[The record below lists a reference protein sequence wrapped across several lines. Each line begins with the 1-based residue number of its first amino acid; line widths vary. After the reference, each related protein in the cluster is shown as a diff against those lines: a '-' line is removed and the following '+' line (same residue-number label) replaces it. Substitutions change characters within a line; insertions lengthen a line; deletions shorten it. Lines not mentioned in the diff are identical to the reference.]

1 MSPAAPVSRTALLTT
16 GVMHLA
22 LLWLALQSAPMVQ
35 SVRSVVQY
43 LAPIT
48 LRSEQPNK
56 PISVPVPLPEPK
68 LRAVTEMAPPAPR
81 VIQPKAIEL
90 PLDKSV
96 ELKLQPVLPPPTP
109 VAPRVERVQ
118 PEPPAPVPVPVAAP
132 APAPLPVPVPV
143 QLAPRPEP
151 VPAAPVEV
159 PLEQLSIPAPTAV
172 PVPLTEPAP
181 APAPAP
187 APTLTPAP
195 APAPAAAPAPAPAPA
210 ATVAPA
216 RPAAITP
223 VEGAQGSGALRAPSG
238 AAPAGPAGAQAP
250 LNLYPY
256 SMKNA
261 PRQRSLAELANEQ
274 INGTGQRDRLGEAM
288 SAAGKP
294 DCIGP
299 NAAGS
304 LLSAIAIPIA
314 AAMDKCK

>member
-48 LRSEQPNK
+48 VQAEQATK
-56 PISVPVPLPEPK
+56 PISLPLPVPEPK
-68 LRAVTEMAPPAPR
+68 LKAVTESAPPLPPVLA
-81 VIQPKAIEL
+81 PKAIEL
-90 PLDKSV
+90 PLDKPV
-96 ELKLQPVLPPPTP
+96 ELQLQPTLAPPTP
-109 VAPRVERVQ
+109 TPTPTPVRAERAPQELPVPTLQAAPVLAR
-118 PEPPAPVPVPVAAP
+118 PEPVAVPLAPVELRPEPVPVPVAAP
-132 APAPLPVPVPV
+132 TPVPVP
-143 QLAPRPEP
+143 LPEP
-151 VPAAPVEV
+151 
-159 PLEQLSIPAPTAV
+159 PLV
-172 PVPLTEPAP
+172 PAP
-181 APAPAP
+181 APMP
-187 APTLTPAP
+187 APTPAP
-195 APAPAAAPAPAPAPA
+195 SPAAAPAPAPALTPA
-210 ATVAPA
+210 PTLAPS

-223 VEGAQGSGALRAPSG
+223 VESLPGSAAPQAPG
-238 AAPAGPAGAQAP
+238 RAAPAAGAAAPAP

-261 PRQRSLAELANEQ
+261 PRQRSLAEMANEQ
-274 INGTGQRDRLGEAM
+274 LNGGGQRNRLGEAM
-288 SAAGKP
+288 ADAAKP

-299 NAAGS
+299 NAGGS